1 MCSGVQSYHWTSL
14 KLLNSILIFSLLT
27 TLDMTNILHINFLEM
42 FSVFTGLGEI
52 DKMKILSGQ

>member
-14 KLLNSILIFSLLT
+14 KLLNSILIFILLT
-27 TLDMTNILHINFLEM
+27 TLDMANILHINFLEM
-42 FSVFTGLGEI
+42 FSVFTGLGKI